1 MGALHPVSR
10 RLFELPPMSPHPPL
24 KLQADRDLLATLGAG
39 LFTNGV
45 WDMLSVIVPLYA
57 VAVGLNAAEIGL
69 IVAARSVLPA
79 LLSIHGGILMDQLG
93 TRRVLL
99 WVAAGCTALP
109 LLYPVSGW
117 FTVLILLQ
125 LLLGLASALGMA
137 ASQTWAMQVAHGNT
151 ALLARYSVATRVGTF
166 IGPVV
171 VGATWDFFGAWAAF
185 ATVALCGAGVIVA
198 TALSTNAA
206 PEAPR
211 PRGIKVLLPSWALH
225 KEALLL
231 ALIPSVAFILCAS
244 FLRNSSGAVQSSLFV
259 VYLNGIGM
267 SGTLIGTLVAIAELS
282 GVAGSLL
289 AAPAERRL
297 GAVKLVILCI
307 VVSLLCMSATPL
319 IAHWLIVL
327 ITACVLRG
335 VVQGMSQP
343 LMYAI
348 LSNEVA
354 SNRHGA
360 SVGLRNAV
368 VRLGSIIT
376 PAVMGVV
383 AEAYGIENSFYVIG
397 GVFLVITAGLAVG
410 ARKIRQS

>member
-1 MGALHPVSR
+1 LR
-10 RLFELPPMSPHPPL
+10 FRLKPH
-24 KLQADRDLLATLGAG
+24 ADRELLATLGAG

-69 IVAARSVLPA
+69 IVSARSVLPA

-99 WVAAGCTALP
+99 WVAAACTLLP
-109 LLYPVSGW
+109 LLYPISGW
-117 FTVLILLQ
+117 FAVLAILQ

-137 ASQTWAMQVAHGNT
+137 ASQTWAMQVGRGDT
-151 ALLARYSVATRVGTF
+151 AMLARYSVATRIGTF

-171 VGATWDFFGAWAAF
+171 VGAVWDHYGAWAAF
-185 ATVALCGAGVIVA
+185 ACVAICGAGVIAA
-198 TALSTNAA
+198 TAQSAGVMPAIPHGRGAA
-206 PEAPR
+206 
-211 PRGIKVLLPSWALH
+211 VLLPRWAPH

-231 ALIPSVAFILCAS
+231 ALIPSVAFILVAS
-244 FLRNSSGAVQSSLFV
+244 FLRNSSGAIQSSLFV

-267 SGTLIGTLVAIAELS
+267 SGTIIGALVATAELS

-289 AAPAERRL
+289 AARVEKRL
-297 GAVKLVILCI
+297 GGQKLVIACI
-307 VVSLLCMSATPL
+307 VVSLLCIAITPL
-319 IAHWLIVL
+319 IAHVLIVL
-327 ITACVLRG
+327 VAACALRG
-335 VVQGMSQP
+335 IVQGMSQP
-343 LMYAI
+343 LMYSI
-348 LSNEVA
+348 LSHEVA

-376 PAVMGVV
+376 PAVMGVA
-383 AEAYGIENSFYVIG
+383 AEVYGIAASFYVIG
-397 GVFLVITAGLAVG
+397 GSFLVITAVLAV
-410 ARKIRQS
+410 AFRKLSRDNRQQRSP